1 MLLQY
6 LIYCT
11 LLHWDLLYVYLYVIQ
26 QCHIMQVFYQCD
38 IFVLVPLD
46 GSQQS
51 RQGRGILL
59 QQMHPAVDNQH

>member
-11 LLHWDLLYVYLYVIQ
+11 LLHWDLYLYVIQ
-26 QCHIMQVFYQCD
+26 QCHNASVYQCD

-46 GSQQS
+46 RSQQS
-51 RQGRGILL
+51 WQGRGILL